1 MAEKSQLSS
10 AQRVLCRIGVFSVAA
25 LVVIV
30 LVGAVL
36 LGRFGADRPV
46 DYHDEVDHFK
56 YGSLGS
62 EHQFGVPYWIWRALP
77 ELFQD
82 KLPEGG
88 KGWQSVGFV
97 FEKGKDLPVGMSKR
111 RYLGFDL
118 VWLNCAFCHA
128 GTVRETPQSE
138 PKVYG
143 AMPANTFDFR
153 AFMRFLFATG
163 EDRRFTPQDILLQI
177 DTIRKRE
184 GLGKLP
190 LIDRLVLR
198 FYAVYYMRE
207 RLLTLRDRLDFIKK
221 EPEWGPGRVDTF
233 NPLKAYFNFPID
245 KLPKEELIGTT
256 DFPSIWYQG
265 QRETLK
271 MNLHWDGNNASL
283 EERNRSAAMGT
294 GVTPPTADRPRMK
307 RVADWLRQ
315 LVAPPYPFKIDKDL
329 AVQGAPIYKKYCA
342 ECHGADGKDFR
353 GEQVGKVV
361 PVDDIGTDR
370 HRVDSYT
377 YEVAVNQNLIFAGY
391 GDERFSHFRKT
402 FGYANSPLDGIWLR
416 APYLHNGSVP
426 TLRDLLEPKA
436 NRPQTFYRGY
446 DVYDQKKV
454 GFASD
459 VKEEKG
465 RKYFLYDTDEEKQPG
480 NSNKGHEGKRFGT
493 ELSAAE
499 KDALVEYLKT
509 F

>member
-1 MAEKSQLSS
+1 MAEKSPMSFAERLLCSIGIVTVALS
-10 AQRVLCRIGVFSVAA
+10 LVA
-25 LVVIV
+25 VV
-30 LVGAVL
+30 VGAAL

-46 DYHDEVDHFK
+46 DYRDDEEHFK

-82 KLPEGG
+82 KLPGDRN
-88 KGWQSVGFV
+88 GWSAVGFV

-128 GTVRETPQSE
+128 GTVRETPQSQ
-138 PKVYG
+138 PKVYA

-163 EDRRFTPQDILLQI
+163 EDRRFTPQNILLQI

-184 GLGKLP
+184 GLSRLP

-207 RLLTLRDRLDFIKK
+207 RLLTLRDRLDFIRE

-233 NPLKAYFNFPID
+233 NPLKAYFNFPIHL
-245 KLPKEELIGTT
+245 LPKEELIGTT

-265 QRETLK
+265 KREDLK
-271 MNLHWDGNNASL
+271 MNLHWDGNNVSL

-307 RVADWLRQ
+307 RVADWLRK
-315 LVAPPYPFKIDKDL
+315 LPAPPYPFKVDKEL
-329 AVQGAPIYKKYCA
+329 AAQGAPVYKKYCA
-342 ECHGADGKDFR
+342 ECHGSDGKDFR
-353 GEQVGKVV
+353 GEYVGKVV
-361 PVDDIGTDR
+361 PIDEIGTDR
-370 HRVDSYT
+370 HRLDSYT
-377 YEVAVNQNLIFAGY
+377 YNVAVNQNMIFAGY

-426 TLRDLLEPKA
+426 TLRDLLEPGVK
-436 NRPQTFYRGY
+436 RPEKFYRGY

-459 VKEEKG
+459 VVEEG
-465 RKYFLYDTDEEKQPG
+465 DRKYFLYDTGEPG
-480 NSNKGHEGKRFGT
+480 NSNKGHEGKR
-493 ELSAAE
+493 
-499 KDALVEYLKT
+499 
-509 F
+509 

>member
-1 MAEKSQLSS
+1 MAETSQMSS

-46 DYHDEVDHFK
+46 VYQDDVNHFK

-62 EHQFGVPYWIWRALP
+62 EHEFGIPYWIWRALP
-77 ELFQD
+77 ELFSD
-82 KLPEGG
+82 KLPGD
-88 KGWQSVGFV
+88 KHGWQSVGFV
-97 FEKGKDLPVGMSKR
+97 FEKGKQLPVGMSQR
-111 RYLGFDL
+111 RYLGFDV

-128 GTVRETPQSE
+128 GTVRESPQSE
-138 PKVYG
+138 PKVYA

-153 AFMRFLFATG
+153 AFMRFLFAIG

-184 GLGKLP
+184 SLRKLP

-198 FYAVYYMRE
+198 FYGIYYMRE
-207 RLLTLRDRLDFIKK
+207 RLLTLRDRLDFIKD

-233 NPLKAYFNFPID
+233 NPLKAYFNFPIE

-265 QRETLK
+265 KREELK
-271 MNLHWDGNNASL
+271 MNLHWDGNNVSL

-294 GVTPPTADRPRMK
+294 GITPPTGDRQSLK
-307 RVADWLRQ
+307 RVADWVRELP
-315 LVAPPYPFKIDKDL
+315 APPYPFKIDKDL
-329 AVQGAPIYKKYCA
+329 AAQGAPVYKKYCA
-342 ECHGADGKDFR
+342 DCHGADGKDFR

-361 PVDDIGTDR
+361 PIDGIGTDR
-370 HRVDSYT
+370 HRLDSYT
-377 YEVAVNQNLIFAGY
+377 YNVAVNQNLIFAGY
-391 GDERFSHFRKT
+391 GEERFSHFRKT

-416 APYLHNGSVP
+416 GPYLHNGSVP
-426 TLRDLLEPKA
+426 TLRDLLEPSAK
-436 NRPQTFYRGY
+436 RPAKFYRGY

-454 GFASD
+454 GFVSD

-465 RKYFLYDTDEEKQPG
+465 KSYFLYDTDEKSQPG
-480 NSNKGHEGKRFGT
+480 NSNKGHESKRYGT
-493 ELSAAE
+493 ELSAME